1 MTAKDAVWITPTA
14 FAVPITLVPINR
26 PESGLV
32 SVLCATPPMI
42 KLYKRDSQST
52 RYWEAWKLT
61 AKSS

>member
-1 MTAKDAVWITPTA
+1 
-14 FAVPITLVPINR
+14 
-26 PESGLV
+26 LV